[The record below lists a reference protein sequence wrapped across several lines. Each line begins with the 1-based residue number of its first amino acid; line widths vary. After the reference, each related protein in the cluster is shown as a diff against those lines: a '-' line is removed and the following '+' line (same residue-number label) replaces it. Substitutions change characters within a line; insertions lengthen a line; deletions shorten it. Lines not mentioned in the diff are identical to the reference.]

1 MRSTPRPGPP
11 RSRPGPAGTAT
22 RAIAPAFVSR
32 ERCPKMLLRVA
43 ASSDSVIIHSKLYT
57 RINGMPDAIWIDR
70 DEELPALART
80 LEPQPWIG
88 VDTEFLRERT
98 FFPKLCLLQLAADG
112 QIWCVDTLRIGSL
125 DPLMPALTAAAARKV
140 IHAARQDLEAVY
152 LSTRRVMSPV
162 FDTQIAA
169 GCIGLK
175 PQVGYAELVKTLLD
189 VTIPKGQTRTDWS
202 KRPLTRDQLDYAA
215 DDVLYL
221 GDVANHL
228 SLRLQE
234 LGREHWA
241 LEDCLELEDKQLY
254 EPDPSQAWGRLRGL
268 AQLAPASRGR
278 AKAIAIW
285 REKQARTRD
294 LPRAWILADAAIFAT
309 AQGSLPPLND
319 SLAASLEDALKEAA
333 NDVLDEE
340 PSQDA
345 RPTPEQKAVIE
356 RLNKIVDARAA
367 ELQVNAEI
375 LAPRG
380 ELKALAM
387 GKRDSHALR
396 GWRKKEIGTKLLE
409 AIG

>member
-1 MRSTPRPGPP
+1 
-11 RSRPGPAGTAT
+11 
-22 RAIAPAFVSR
+22 
-32 ERCPKMLLRVA
+32 
-43 ASSDSVIIHSKLYT
+43 
-57 RINGMPDAIWIDR
+57 MPEAIWIDR
-70 DEELPALART
+70 DDELPALAQR
-80 LEPQPWIG
+80 LESQAWIG

-98 FFPKLCLLQLAADG
+98 FFPKLCLLQLTAAG
-112 QIWCVDTLRIGSL
+112 QIWLVDTLRISSL
-125 DPLMPALTAAAARKV
+125 DALMPALTAALARKV
-140 IHAARQDLEAVY
+140 IHSARQDLEAVY
-152 LSTRRVMSPV
+152 LSTKRVMSPV

-221 GDVANHL
+221 ADVANLL
-228 SLRLQE
+228 SQRLQE
-234 LGREHWA
+234 LGRESWV
-241 LEDCLELEDKQLY
+241 LQDCLELEDKQLY
-254 EPDPSQAWGRLRGL
+254 EPDPAQAWGRLRGL

-278 AKAIAIW
+278 AKTIAVW
-285 REKQARTRD
+285 REKQARARD
-294 LPRAWILADAAIFAT
+294 LPRAWILSDAAIFST
-309 AQGSLPPLND
+309 AQGSVPPLNEN
-319 SLAASLEDALKEAA
+319 LAASLEDSLKEAS
-333 NDVLDEE
+333 NEVLDEE

-356 RLNKIVDARAA
+356 RLSKIVDARAA

-387 GKRDSHALR
+387 GKRDSHALK
-396 GWRKKEIGTKLLE
+396 GWRKKEIGTQLLE

>member
-1 MRSTPRPGPP
+1 
-11 RSRPGPAGTAT
+11 
-22 RAIAPAFVSR
+22 
-32 ERCPKMLLRVA
+32 
-43 ASSDSVIIHSKLYT
+43 
-57 RINGMPDAIWIDR
+57 MPEAIWIDR
-70 DEELPALART
+70 DDELPALAQS
-80 LEPQPWIG
+80 LESQAWIG

-98 FFPKLCLLQLAADG
+98 FFPKLCLLQLTAAG
-112 QIWCVDTLRIGSL
+112 QIWLVDTLRISSL
-125 DPLMPALTAAAARKV
+125 DPLMPALTAAHARKV
-140 IHAARQDLEAVY
+140 IHSARQDLEAVY
-152 LSTRRVMSPV
+152 LSTKRVMSPV

-221 GDVANHL
+221 ADVANLL
-228 SLRLQE
+228 SQRLQE
-234 LGREHWA
+234 LGRESWV
-241 LEDCLELEDKQLY
+241 LQDCLELEDKQLY
-254 EPDPSQAWGRLRGL
+254 EPDPAQAWGRLRGL

-278 AKAIAIW
+278 AKTIAVW
-285 REKQARTRD
+285 REKQARARD
-294 LPRAWILADAAIFAT
+294 LPRAWILSDAAIFST
-309 AQGSLPPLND
+309 AQGSVPPLNEN
-319 SLAASLEDALKEAA
+319 LAASLEDALKEAS
-333 NDVLDEE
+333 NEVLDEE

-356 RLNKIVDARAA
+356 RLSKIVDARAA

-387 GKRDSHALR
+387 GKRDSHALT
-396 GWRKKEIGTKLLE
+396 GWRKKEIGTQLLE
-409 AIG
+409 ANG